1 MFTDFPLY
9 GIAIVAAVTALFLI
23 FLYRVT
29 ITNKNRQHT
38 KNAKKA
44 PEKVAI
50 SNDQKTA
57 LQLPDSS
64 EPIQALFRQLETEA
78 YQLALGSNAI
88 ADPIP
93 PEHTVITSG
102 ISKNY
107 FDLVHSKQYLPG
119 KPLIIPQLL
128 RAVKNDDTTKAE
140 LVEIVIQDPILTA
153 DLLKTANS
161 PFYRLSK
168 KAVENV
174 HDAVVILGNDGLRS
188 VVFSSVMRPVFHIPK
203 ELFPRFSE
211 TVWAIA
217 LDTSI
222 AAQVFAKKSGV
233 CDAFSAQ
240 LLALMS
246 SVGQILIFRA
256 TVDTYN
262 TTKALTPSPMVFA
275 ELLNRFSLKASR
287 AIISEWDLDG
297 QFRVALKEIEN
308 QEKLQD
314 MMPLAQA
321 LFFGKL
327 CGMLSVL
334 VKQARITEE
343 QALEH
348 LNAAGL
354 TTPTVDAMWQAVQK
368 TGADTL

>member
-1 MFTDFPLY
+1 MFADFSLY
-9 GIAIVAAVTALFLI
+9 WVAIIAAISGVFFVFLF
-23 FLYRVT
+23 RT
-29 ITNKNRQHT
+29 ITTKKYHQRTQNEKTVGKNVT
-38 KNAKKA
+38 PDN
-44 PEKVAI
+44 
-50 SNDQKTA
+50 NQKIT
-57 LQLPDSS
+57 LELPDSS
-64 EPIQALFRQLETEA
+64 KPSQNLFQQLEKEV
-78 YQLALGSNAI
+78 YQLAMDSDEI
-88 ADPIP
+88 ASSIP
-93 PEHTVITSG
+93 SEHTAIINT
-102 ISKNY
+102 INKNY
-107 FDLVHSKQYLPG
+107 FDIVGSKQYLPG

-174 HDAVVILGNDGLRS
+174 HEAVVILGNDGLRS
-188 VVFSSVMRPVFHIPK
+188 VVFASVMRPVFHIPK

-211 TVWAIA
+211 TVWTIA

-222 AAQVFAKKSGV
+222 AAQVFAKKSHI

-256 TVDTYN
+256 TVDAYSTN
-262 TTKALTPSPMVFA
+262 KVLTPSPMVFA

-297 QFRVALKEIEN
+297 QFRVALKDLEN
-308 QEKLQD
+308 QTELKE
-314 MMPLAQA
+314 MIPLAQA

-334 VKQARITEE
+334 VKQQRMTEE
-343 QALEH
+343 KALEH
-348 LNAAGL
+348 LQAAGL
-354 TTPTVDAMWQAVQK
+354 TTPTVDAMWKAVQQ

>member
-1 MFTDFPLY
+1 M
-9 GIAIVAAVTALFLI
+9 AANNNQK
-23 FLYRVT
+23 
-29 ITNKNRQHT
+29 ITL
-38 KNAKKA
+38 
-44 PEKVAI
+44 E
-50 SNDQKTA
+50 
-57 LQLPDSS
+57 LPDSS
-64 EPIQALFRQLETEA
+64 KPSQNLFRQLEKKV
-78 YQLALGSNAI
+78 YQLAIDSDAI
-88 ADPIP
+88 ASSIP
-93 PEHTVITSG
+93 PEHAVI
-102 ISKNY
+102 INAINKNY
-107 FDLVHSKQYLPG
+107 FDIVGSKQYLPG

-161 PFYRLSK
+161 PFYRLSQ

-174 HDAVVILGNDGLRS
+174 HEAVVILGNDGLRS
-188 VVFSSVMRPVFHIPK
+188 VVFASVMRPVFHIPK

-211 TVWAIA
+211 TVWATA

-222 AAQVFAKKSGV
+222 AAQVFAKKSGI

-256 TVDTYN
+256 TVDAYSTS
-262 TTKALTPSPMVFA
+262 KELVPSPVVFA
-275 ELLNRFSLKASR
+275 KLLNRFSLKASR

-297 QFRVALKEIEN
+297 QFRVALKELEN
-308 QEKLQD
+308 QTELQE
-314 MMPLAQA
+314 MIPLAQA

-334 VKQARITEE
+334 VKQQHMTEE
-343 QALEH
+343 KALEH
-348 LNAAGL
+348 LHAVGL
-354 TTPTVDAMWQAVQK
+354 ATPIVDAMWQAVQQ